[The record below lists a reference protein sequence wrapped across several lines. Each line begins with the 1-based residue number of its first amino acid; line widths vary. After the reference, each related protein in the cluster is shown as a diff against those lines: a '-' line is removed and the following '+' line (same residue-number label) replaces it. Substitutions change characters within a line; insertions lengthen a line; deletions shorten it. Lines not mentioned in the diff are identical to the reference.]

1 MPKFNVKSNY
11 IPVSRDFIE
20 NKMPSANGAYVK
32 VYIASL
38 LLGYDGVEMSTS
50 GMSRL
55 LGLLESD
62 IVNALEYWNEKGALK
77 YDGGN
82 VLFDGA
88 SPIAGRDT
96 ADTTKN
102 EEQEEEEP
110 KPPERDIAAE
120 MTENKALSDLCAIA
134 AEILERPLKKRDME
148 TLYWFYDELELSPE
162 VITLLLEYCVSKDKR
177 GMSFIEKT
185 AIKWHKNGI
194 TTLGAADDFI
204 RGEKDSESYIGAMKR
219 LFNFG
224 DRKLSKSEEDTLNKW
239 RTEYGMDEDM
249 VSLAYEYS
257 LDAIHQLSF
266 PYIDT
271 ILKRW
276 KELGITT
283 VEAAKKD
290 HDDFKSGKNNISSFG
305 NSNTSYE
312 EIKKIIREKM

>member
-1 MPKFNVKSNY
+1 MPKFNVKPNY

-32 VYIASL
+32 VYLASL

-62 IVNALEYWNEKGALK
+62 IVNAFEYWHEKGALK

-88 SPIAGRDT
+88 SPLAGRDT
-96 ADTTKN
+96 SDTTET
-102 EEQEEEEP
+102 EEQEEEP
-110 KPPERDIAAE
+110 KPPARDIAAE
-120 MTENKALSDLCAIA
+120 MTENKALADLCAIA
-134 AEILERPLKKRDME
+134 AEILEHPLKKRDME
-148 TLYWFYDELELSPE
+148 TLYWFYDELGLSPE

-224 DRKLSKSEEDTLNKW
+224 DRKLSKSEEDTFNKW
-239 RTEYGMDEDM
+239 RAEYGMDEDM
-249 VSLAYEYS
+249 VSLAYEYC
-257 LDAIHQLSF
+257 LDAIHALSF
-266 PYIDT
+266 PYMSK
-271 ILKRW
+271 ILSRW

-290 HDDFKSGKNNISSFG
+290 HDDFKNGKKNISSFG
-305 NSNTSYE
+305 DSGISDE
-312 EIKKIIREKM
+312 EIEKIIREKM